1 MLKLVLNPARQEQVA
16 NPVFSGA
23 GFTGFEDGRMN
34 AMRDVG
40 LVMFELQVKGYW
52 FMVIGDN
59 LLTTNY

>member
-1 MLKLVLNPARQEQVA
+1 MPKLVVNPAKQEQVA

-52 FMVIGDN
+52 FMVREV
-59 LLTTNY
+59 LTTNH